1 MKALIEPLTRFVPPL
16 WFTLT
21 LALALAAAAAL
32 LTAFIDTLHQNVR
45 HGEEMRQWQRV
56 GAAAP
61 ALGTVA
67 QRQQVS
73 QLGAAASPSFQR

>member
-16 WFTLT
+16 WFT